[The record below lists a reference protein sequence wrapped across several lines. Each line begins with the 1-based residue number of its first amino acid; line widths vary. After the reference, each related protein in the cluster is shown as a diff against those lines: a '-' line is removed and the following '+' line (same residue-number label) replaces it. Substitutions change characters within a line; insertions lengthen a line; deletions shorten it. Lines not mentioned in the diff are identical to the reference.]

1 MSGVGTVLAG
11 CPRTRD
17 NARPARNMQTM
28 IIDAH
33 THIFPEEVL
42 ANPERFGDLDPAF
55 GMMHAG
61 GARMVSPAELL
72 EEMDRH
78 GIDKALLTGFPW
90 RAPELCRLNND
101 FIMEVMRTYPGRF
114 LGLAVVNPSTSRGS
128 GPGETL
134 AEAMRCLE
142 AGMHG
147 IGELHLEMQGF
158 SLHEREVIEPLCD
171 VAMQYDRPLMI
182 HVNEPVGHNYPGK
195 EQVALSSI
203 YSLICDYPE
212 MKLILPHWGGGFF
225 LYELMPE
232 VAQAAS
238 KVFYD
243 SAASPFLYDSR
254 IHSVAENCAGA
265 RKLLFGTDFPLIPYQ
280 RCLDDVYAG
289 GMSDAG
295 IAAFLGGNARRLFRI
310 E

>member
-1 MSGVGTVLAG
+1 ME
-11 CPRTRD
+11 
-17 NARPARNMQTM
+17 TM

-33 THIFPEEVL
+33 THIFPTEVL
-42 ANPERFGDLDPAF
+42 ANPGRFDNLDAAF
-55 GMMHAG
+55 GLMHAG
-61 GARMVSPAELL
+61 GARMISPAELL
-72 EEMDRH
+72 QAMDRH
-78 GIDKALLTGFPW
+78 GVDMALLAGFPW

-101 FIMEVMRTYPGRF
+101 FILEVIGTYPGRF
-114 LGLAVVNPSTSRGS
+114 LGLAVVNPSTNRGG
-128 GPGETL
+128 GPGEAL
-134 AEAMRCLE
+134 AEATRCLE

-147 IGELHLEMQGF
+147 IGELHLEIQGF

-203 YSLICDYPE
+203 YALICDYPE

-232 VAQAAS
+232 VARAAS
-238 KVFYD
+238 NVFYD
-243 SAASPFLYDSR
+243 SAASPFLYNSR
-254 IHSVAENCAGA
+254 IHAVAESCAGA
-265 RKLLFGTDFPLIPYQ
+265 DKLLFGTDFPLIPYQ
-280 RCLDDVYAG
+280 RCLDDAHAG

-295 IAAFLGGNARRLFRI
+295 FRAFLGGNARRLFRI